1 MIGWEKAKFFVI
13 RHHTGLMV
21 CGLALFLALTPLV
34 MANPYNLGILNLIGL
49 YVIVVL
55 GLNLFIGFAGQISLG
70 HAAFFGLGAY
80 GSAILTATYGFPAWP
95 AMILTAGAMAL
106 AALVLGVPTLRL
118 SGHYLAMAT
127 LGFNYV
133 VDSIFVQWDAVTG
146 GPSGLSGV
154 PPLSI
159 GGLTFDS
166 DLKFHYLVW
175 TFALVALTLC
185 LNLVRTGV
193 GRGLAALGADEV
205 AAAALGVDVR
215 RQKNGV
221 FVLSAVMASVAGSL
235 YAHYF
240 GYVNPDAFSVFK
252 SLDLVIMVVVGGPGL
267 RLGHPVR
274 GLVHHRLAPFPGVPG
289 NLHGHHPRGDPGG
302 DPPLPAPGVRVR
314 TGGYHPHPLGPPPA
328 GHGPAIVKPGL
339 MR

>member
-1 MIGWEKAKFFVI
+1 MIGWEKGKFFVI

-21 CGLALFLALTPLV
+21 LGLALFLALTPLV

-95 AMILTAGAMAL
+95 AMILTAGAVAL
-106 AALVLGVPTLRL
+106 AALVLAVPTLRL

-133 VDSIFVQWDAVTG
+133 VDSIFIQWDAVTG

-159 GGLTFDS
+159 GGLSFDS
-166 DLKFHYLVW
+166 DL
-175 TFALVALTLC
+175 
-185 LNLVRTGV
+185 
-193 GRGLAALGADEV
+193 
-205 AAAALGVDVR
+205 
-215 RQKNGV
+215 
-221 FVLSAVMASVAGSL
+221 
-235 YAHYF
+235 
-240 GYVNPDAFSVFK
+240 
-252 SLDLVIMVVVGGPGL
+252 
-267 RLGHPVR
+267 
-274 GLVHHRLAPFPGVPG
+274 
-289 NLHGHHPRGDPGG
+289 
-302 DPPLPAPGVRVR
+302 
-314 TGGYHPHPLGPPPA
+314 
-328 GHGPAIVKPGL
+328 
-339 MR
+339 